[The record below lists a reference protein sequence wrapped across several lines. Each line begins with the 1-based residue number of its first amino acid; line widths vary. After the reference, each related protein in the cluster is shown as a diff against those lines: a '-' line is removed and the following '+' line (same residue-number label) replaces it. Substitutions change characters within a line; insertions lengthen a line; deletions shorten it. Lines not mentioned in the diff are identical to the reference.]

1 MIPTPVGSSIS
12 MILYL
17 YMSFKYVYKYRRN
30 CIFCPEL
37 FVLMIGFV
45 VSFFDILMSN
55 YSDQSK
61 LLSSFLSDQ
70 FPRTRYISMIGMSV
84 FVNGLIYANLRDN
97 SKIKNKNHFRNF
109 PVKGVKILSILVII
123 LLVITV
129 LSGSYV
135 AIFKYRQDVN
145 HSDGLYGL
153 LFTLISSLMMIS
165 SIIEFVRLHEAKYV
179 YTNFCSFLK
188 QFNKLYLFNIFFISF
203 VLVVTGNRND
213 MLMFCLPPIV
223 LFYYLIKRIPNKMIL
238 GGGAIGFFVMV
249 LIGLTRTSGSSFGSV
264 ASEFNL
270 YNIFRDFDAAYI
282 DQYFLI
288 QHTDATGPV
297 GLANGI
303 NTVVS
308 SIPFLGGLLLDEQK
322 HTAEKLL
329 DSNIVTTD
337 YLNPGGAGMGTSLL
351 GDLYY
356 CGGLPFL
363 IVYMF
368 ILGYMFAYVTQKLI
382 KGYSVSLF
390 LLVCFCYYFAN
401 ITYLLRATWYCMFRP
416 IGFSLIIYFILY
428 LFTTYKKHHENF
440 YFS

>member
-1 MIPTPVGSSIS
+1 M
-12 MILYL
+12 
-17 YMSFKYVYKYRRN
+17 
-30 CIFCPEL
+30 
-37 FVLMIGFV
+37 
-45 VSFFDILMSN
+45 
-55 YSDQSK
+55 
-61 LLSSFLSDQ
+61 
-70 FPRTRYISMIGMSV
+70 
-84 FVNGLIYANLRDN
+84 
-97 SKIKNKNHFRNF
+97 
-109 PVKGVKILSILVII
+109 
-123 LLVITV
+123 
-129 LSGSYV
+129 
-135 AIFKYRQDVN
+135 
-145 HSDGLYGL
+145 
-153 LFTLISSLMMIS
+153 
-165 SIIEFVRLHEAKYV
+165 
-179 YTNFCSFLK
+179 
-188 QFNKLYLFNIFFISF
+188 
-203 VLVVTGNRND
+203 
-213 MLMFCLPPIV
+213 
-223 LFYYLIKRIPNKMIL
+223 
-238 GGGAIGFFVMV
+238 
-249 LIGLTRTSGSSFGSV
+249 
-264 ASEFNL
+264 
-270 YNIFRDFDAAYI
+270 
-282 DQYFLI
+282 
-288 QHTDATGPV
+288 